1 LGWNLHTSTLCAFVI
16 RQRTEDNNRSKTGIG
31 TKYHLGQ
38 CCKVKR
44 WRSWWFCCSW
54 VVRLVCMVVVMVDVW
69 VKVHLVVGVVMV
81 EFLIVDVH
89 LVAFMYDLAGSSAA
103 SSESASSLSERS
115 VWRRK
120 WRSG

>member
-1 LGWNLHTSTLCAFVI
+1 MVQNITW
-16 RQRTEDNNRSKTGIG
+16 DNVARIKTGSG
-31 TKYHLGQ
+31 E
-38 CCKVKR
+38 R

-69 VKVHLVVGVVMV
+69 VKVHLVVGVVGV
-81 EFLIVDVH
+81 VIVDVH